1 MDKSVMSLPV
11 IISFSCCHWN
21 AKYSMVPVRAM
32 RPALANQTERLNGRV
47 KIFIT
52 KESGGWRKM
61 KAFLQKNIF
70 LLW

>member
-1 MDKSVMSLPV
+1 
-11 IISFSCCHWN
+11 
-21 AKYSMVPVRAM
+21 MVPVRAM
-32 RPALANQTERLNGRV
+32 RPTLANQTERLNGRV

-61 KAFLQKNIF
+61 KAFLQENIF